1 MTNLERQKSLYD
13 FLVDMGSFNIG
24 YLSQEELA
32 KAIYNQY
39 DIQDYLDFNYM
50 GKINRNKLAYHD
62 TTARK
67 ILTNDIRE
75 INSNPDF
82 EKIIISNG
90 NGVKIA
96 IEEDYDKMIKS
107 LYRAVFAKLKRIKT
121 IEKKAKRNGQITI
134 DKKEIVAFLEEN
146 NVSYK

>member
-1 MTNLERQKSLYD
+1 MINLERQKALYD
-13 FLVDMGSFNIG
+13 
-24 YLSQEELA
+24 YLLQNGNNWKTQLDIAIDSKLFYYTEEDLIDFHNSNCR
-32 KAIYNQY
+32 KQITAI
-39 DIQDYLDFNYM
+39 
-50 GKINRNKLAYHD
+50 
-62 TTARK
+62 
-67 ILTNDIRE
+67 IRE

-96 IEEDYDKMIKS
+96 TEEDYDKMIKS

-134 DKKEIVAFLEEN
+134 DKKEIISFLEN
-146 NVSYK
+146 DNG